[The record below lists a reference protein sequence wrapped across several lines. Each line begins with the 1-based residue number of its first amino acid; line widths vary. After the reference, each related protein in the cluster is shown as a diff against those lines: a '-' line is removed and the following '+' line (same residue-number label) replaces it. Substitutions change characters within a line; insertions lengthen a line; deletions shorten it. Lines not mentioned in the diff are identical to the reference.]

1 MSIKSFHIFFVAISS
16 LLFFFIGLY
25 NFNQYLSL
33 RDSSLLIYFISSL
46 VCTLVLLVYGKKFVR
61 KIKNIEHA

>member
-16 LLFFFIGLY
+16 LLFLFIGLY

-33 RDSSLLIYFISSL
+33 RDSSLIIYFISSL